1 MYQKGRWGKNQE
13 ILEQDCKLLYNFIDQ
28 QDNIIEIP
36 QVTPMTDFLILLVS
50 NSLKLPNFIVFLLE

>member
-50 NSLKLPNFIVFLLE
+50 NSLKLPNFIVFFLE